1 MNKSITVLYVDDEL
15 INQFIF
21 QRTFEAYFN
30 ILTATSGEEALRT
43 LELNAASINVVI
55 SDMRMPGM
63 DGLTFIKKAKQN
75 FSKLSYYLLTAFS
88 FNEEIDKAVREQIVR
103 SCFSKPYDVA
113 AVRSEIEQAAA

>member
-21 QRTFEAYFN
+21 QRTFESYFN

-43 LELNAASINVVI
+43 LEVNAGSINVVI

-63 DGLTFIKKAKQN
+63 DGLSFIKKAKQS
-75 FSKLSYYLLTAFS
+75 FSNLSYYLLTAFS
-88 FNEEIDKAVREQIVR
+88 FNEDIDKAISEKIVR

-113 AVRSEIEQAAA
+113 AVRSEIEHAAA